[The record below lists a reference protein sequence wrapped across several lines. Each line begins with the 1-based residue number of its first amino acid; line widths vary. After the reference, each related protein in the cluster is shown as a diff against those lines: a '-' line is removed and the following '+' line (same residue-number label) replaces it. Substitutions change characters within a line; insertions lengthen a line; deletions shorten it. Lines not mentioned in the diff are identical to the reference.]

1 MNDHTLSV
9 TQRCLVSIQM
19 GDYKDEIYCEVLP
32 MDVSHD
38 LLGRPWLCDLNV
50 TNFGKDNIYSFKYK
64 GKNIILRPAKPKVC
78 IGKHDDISKLPE
90 RNLHILKCKQFEREG
105 FETGMCLAL
114 VAKEV
119 PSDSSIVDVPLEV
132 KNLLD
137 DFVDMVPD
145 ELPSELPP
153 LRDIQHAIDLVP
165 GSQLPNLPHYRMNP
179 KERDELN
186 RQVEGLLE
194 RGFVRHSL
202 SPCVVP
208 ALLTPKKDGS
218 WRMCVDSRAV
228 NKITVK
234 YRFPIPCLE
243 DMLDLLAGSS
253 WFSKIDLRSGYH
265 QIRVRPG
272 DEWKTAFKTQD
283 GLFEWLV
290 MPFGLSNAPSTFMRV
305 MTHVLQH
312 LIGKFLV
319 VYFDDILIYS
329 QSKEEHLAHLRQV
342 LLTLREAKLYVNLK
356 KCSFM
361 QPHVLFLGFI
371 VSEHGILAD
380 PEKVRVIMEWPEPQ
394 SITETRSFHGLASFY
409 RRFIRGFSTI
419 MAPITEC
426 LKNKE
431 FQWSNAAS

>member
-1 MNDHTLSV
+1 MNVVSKDAVKLLNLKAEPHPNPFRVAWVNDHTLPV

-19 GDYKDEIYCEVLP
+19 GDYKDEIYREVLP
-32 MDVSHD
+32 IDVAHV
-38 LLGRPWLCDLNV
+38 LLGCPWLYDLNV

-78 IGKHDDISKLPE
+78 SGKRDISKLPE

-105 FETGMCLAL
+105 FETGTCLAL

-153 LRDIQHAIDLVP
+153 LRDIQHVIDLVP

-179 KERDELN
+179 KERDKLN

-202 SPCVVP
+202 SPCAVP

-218 WRMCVDSRAV
+218 WRMCVDSRAI

-234 YRFPIPCLE
+234 YRFPIPRLE
-243 DMLDLLAGSS
+243 NMLDLLAGSS

-290 MPFGLSNAPSTFMRV
+290 MPFGLSNAPSTFMIF
-305 MTHVLQH
+305 MTHVLQPF
-312 LIGKFLV
+312 IGKFLV

-329 QSKEEHLAHLRQV
+329 QSQEEHLAHLRQV

-356 KCSFM
+356 KCSFYAT
-361 QPHVLFLGFI
+361 PCAFLRLYC
-371 VSEHGILAD
+371 V
-380 PEKVRVIMEWPEPQ
+380 
-394 SITETRSFHGLASFY
+394 
-409 RRFIRGFSTI
+409 
-419 MAPITEC
+419 
-426 LKNKE
+426 
-431 FQWSNAAS
+431 

>member
-1 MNDHTLSV
+1 MNVVYKDVVKLLNLKVEPYPNPFRVAWVNDHTFLV
-9 TQRCLVSIQM
+9 TQKCLVSIQK

-32 MDVSHD
+32 MDVAHV
-38 LLGRPWLCDLNV
+38 LLGRPWLYDLNV

-64 GKNIILRPAKPKVC
+64 GKNIILRPAKPKDC
-78 IGKHDDISKLPE
+78 NGKRDISKLPE
-90 RNLHILKCKQFEREG
+90 RNLHILKCKKFEREG

-137 DFVDMVPD
+137 DFVDIVPD
-145 ELPSELPP
+145 ELLSELPP
-153 LRDIQHAIDLVP
+153 LKDIQHSIDLVP

-179 KERDELN
+179 KEREKLN

-202 SPCVVP
+202 SPCAVS

-218 WRMCVDSRAV
+218 WRICVDNRAV

-234 YRFPIPCLE
+234 YRFSIPRLE
-243 DMLDLLAGSS
+243 DMLDLLVGSS

-305 MTHVLQH
+305 MTHVLQP

-329 QSKEEHLAHLRQV
+329 
-342 LLTLREAKLYVNLK
+342 
-356 KCSFM
+356 
-361 QPHVLFLGFI
+361 
-371 VSEHGILAD
+371 
-380 PEKVRVIMEWPEPQ
+380 
-394 SITETRSFHGLASFY
+394 
-409 RRFIRGFSTI
+409 
-419 MAPITEC
+419 
-426 LKNKE
+426 
-431 FQWSNAAS
+431 

>member
-1 MNDHTLSV
+1 
-9 TQRCLVSIQM
+9 
-19 GDYKDEIYCEVLP
+19 
-32 MDVSHD
+32 MDVAHV
-38 LLGRPWLCDLNV
+38 LLGRPWLYDLNV

-78 IGKHDDISKLPE
+78 NGKRDISKLPK
-90 RNLHILKCKQFEREG
+90 RNLHILKFKKFEIEV

-114 VAKEV
+114 VTKEV
-119 PSDSSIVDVPLEV
+119 PFDSSIVDVHLEV

-137 DFVDMVPD
+137 DFVDMAPD

-153 LRDIQHAIDLVP
+153 LRDIQHAIDLVS
-165 GSQLPNLPHYRMNP
+165 GSQLPNLPHYMMNP

-202 SPCVVP
+202 SPCAVP
-208 ALLTPKKDGS
+208 TLLTPKKDGS
-218 WRMCVDSRAV
+218 WKMCVDSKV
-228 NKITVK
+228 INKIIIK
-234 YRFPIPCLE
+234 YRFYIPRLE

-253 WFSKIDLRSGYH
+253 WFSKIDLNSGHH
-265 QIRVRPG
+265 QIRVRPK

-290 MPFGLSNAPSTFMRV
+290 IPFGLSNAPSTFMRV
-305 MTHVLQH
+305 MTHVLQP

-329 QSKEEHLAHLRQV
+329 QSKEEHLTHLRQV
-342 LLTLREAKLYVNLK
+342 FLTLHEAKLYVNLK

-361 QPHVLFLGFI
+361 QPHVLFLGFTM
-371 VSEHGILAD
+371 SEHDISAD
-380 PEKVRVIMEWPEPQ
+380 PEKARFIREWPEPQ
-394 SITETRSFHGLASFY
+394 SITETHSFHGLASFY

-431 FQWSNAAS
+431 FQWSNAAIQAFREIKVRMTEAPVLRYPDFTKVFEVACDA